1 MIEFLSKVNYTAAH
15 LIAVSICFT
24 ASGFLF
30 GVAYAYQRYIRR
42 KTVAVKVVADENG
55 HVQKVL
61 IGMFTPEEAEV
72 MKQITDLE
80 IGGIDDD
87 AAGAEHE

>member
-15 LIAVSICFT
+15 LIAVAICFT

-30 GVAYAYQRYIRR
+30 GVAYAYQRYIKR

-80 IGGIDDD
+80 IGSIDDD

>member
-15 LIAVSICFT
+15 LIAVAICFT

-30 GVAYAYQRYIRR
+30 GVAYAYQRYIKR
-42 KTVAVKVVADENG
+42 KNVAVKVVADENG

>member
-1 MIEFLSKVNYTAAH
+1 MIEFLSRVNYTAAH
-15 LIAVSICFT
+15 LIAVAICFM

-30 GVAYAYQRYIRR
+30 GVAYAYKRYIRR
-42 KTVAVKVVADENG
+42 KTVAVKVVADADG

>member
-1 MIEFLSKVNYTAAH
+1 MIEFLSRLNYTAAH
-15 LIAVSICFT
+15 QIAVAICFT

-30 GVAYAYQRYIRR
+30 GVAYAYQRYIKR
-42 KTVAVKVVADENG
+42 KTVAVKVVADADG

-80 IGGIDDD
+80 IGG
-87 AAGAEHE
+87 GHRR